1 MNDVVDVTAVD
12 NDRAQELKT
21 VGWVSY
27 VLHLIVAIGALI
39 PGAQAGAVLLI
50 IALIIDMV
58 NRSQASG
65 TWQASHFSWR
75 IRSVV
80 FAGLLY
86 LLTAPLFLLLY
97 VPGAIAWALVSIWF
111 LYRIVKG
118 MVAMKHSRAVG

>member
-1 MNDVVDVTAVD
+1 MNDVIEATAVD
-12 NDRAQELKT
+12 NDKAQKLKT

-27 VLHLIVAIGALI
+27 VLHLVVAIGAII
-39 PGAQAGAVLLI
+39 PGAQAGAALLI
-50 IALIIDMV
+50 VALVIDMV
-58 NRSQASG
+58 NRSQADG